1 MRPVR
6 IVAAAVLAAGMLVGG
21 PGTTAGTCA
30 CGGIVSPDLDARVTG
45 EQSLVALDGNAET
58 IVMRL
63 DLHSVADN
71 AALIV
76 PTPTPATASQAEPGL
91 FRELERLTAP
101 RIEHGGTGHSGLEEA
116 GAVPGGG
123 PTVVAQVQLGP
134 LEATTLTGGDLTGV
148 RHWLDSNGYTMR
160 PEVTAALDP
169 YLKQGWSFVAMRLT
183 GGAPLSG
190 QLDPVRLDFTSD
202 RQVYPMRMSAVAK
215 DTQRVTIYT
224 LGQHRMQRTD
234 ADASRQD
241 VTVDYAGSI
250 EGRTTDQSLTE
261 LSTRNPYLPRFRQP
275 SPNHPRSQPI
285 SSSPAPPTTTRIS
298 ASSAAMTA
306 TPTWVPSSWR
316 WAHRRSWS
324 CWRRPWERSG
334 SSAIGAQPASSRW
347 VPSDGEATAARNR
360 PNRSIADW
368 TV

>member
-21 PGTTAGTCA
+21 PGTTAGACA

-116 GAVPGGG
+116 GAAPGGG

-202 RQVYPMRMSAVAK
+202 QLVYPMRMSAVAK

-261 LSTRNPYLPRFRQP
+261 LSIKNPYLTKISTTITEP
-275 SPNHPRSQPI
+275 SSI
-285 SSSPAPPTTTRIS
+285 ATDFIFSPAPNDDPYQRVIGRDDGDADVGAFLVALGAS
-298 ASSAAMTA
+298 AIVVVLAAAVGTI
-306 TPTWVPSSWR
+306 WFVR
-316 WAHRRSWS
+316 YRRS
-324 CWRRPWERSG
+324 
-334 SSAIGAQPASSRW
+334 
-347 VPSDGEATAARNR
+347 AR
-360 PNRSIADW
+360 
-368 TV
+368 VE